1 MDRRCSQSYHIN
13 FNDLLRWDV
22 FNREFDKLSVF
33 CIWNV
38 SVLFELVACWML
50 RELASKGCGRSW
62 PYNDTYKDSQLNC
75 TIFGHVC
82 WTFFYLV
89 FLNQNCTVFDI
100 CDTNAMTVLIRGS
113 RELLCWWYFTNSFRL
128 QTVGF
133 PFLPGVREQQVIGL
147 QIIRHLDVT
156 YFLDSSRRGTSKR
169 ACCDTLICL
178 TMLQCMM

>member
-1 MDRRCSQSYHIN
+1 MIFYDGTSSIENLTSFRYFASGTCRYFLNSWHVGCCA
-13 FNDLLRWDV
+13 
-22 FNREFDKLSVF
+22 K
-33 CIWNV
+33 
-38 SVLFELVACWML
+38 
-50 RELASKGCGRSW
+50 LASKGCGRSW

-133 PFLPGVREQQVIGL
+133 PFPSWCPRTTSD
-147 QIIRHLDVT
+147 RAAN
-156 YFLDSSRRGTSKR
+156 YSSSRCDIFPGFFSSRNFKTS
-169 ACCDTLICL
+169 
-178 TMLQCMM
+178 ML

>member
-1 MDRRCSQSYHIN
+1 M
-13 FNDLLRWDV
+13 LDV
-22 FNREFDKLSVF
+22 AR
-33 CIWNV
+33 
-38 SVLFELVACWML
+38 
-50 RELASKGCGRSW
+50 ASIQGVCGRGW

-100 CDTNAMTVLIRGS
+100 CDTSAMTVLIRGS
-113 RELLCWWYFTNSFRL
+113 KELLCWWYFTNSFRL

-133 PFLPGVREQQVIGL
+133 PFLPGVREQQMIGL

-178 TMLQCMM
+178 TMLQCMIEQQLQDNLNIDNIVCPSMIPLRFLISFVFKHIDPQ